1 MSCYIARVQ
10 LLLCCSA
17 HHFVVL
23 VSSQLTSCIC
33 IFVLVSLFKQK
44 RYISVKSY
52 VSILKMK
59 REFLNTS
66 PPLVPPHIHL
76 LNVWINNSFVF
87 LSTKIIFYYQWT
99 FRFSTTPLIRS
110 EDCCVTFRLLR
121 APTADVLNVPN
132 AKFLAHLAHQTQK
145 RSFIRC
151 SKW

>member
-10 LLLCCSA
+10 PLLCCSA
-17 HHFVVL
+17 RHFVVL

-76 LNVWINNSFVF
+76 LNIWINNSFLYSYKPKLYSTINELLDLVKL
-87 LSTKIIFYYQWT
+87 LSLVQKIVLVLHFISFQVTICIYTT
-99 FRFSTTPLIRS
+99 FSLHI
-110 EDCCVTFRLLR
+110 
-121 APTADVLNVPN
+121 A
-132 AKFLAHLAHQTQK
+132 
-145 RSFIRC
+145 
-151 SKW
+151 

>member
-17 HHFVVL
+17 LHFVVL
-23 VSSQLTSCIC
+23 VSLQLTSCIC

-66 PPLVPPHIHL
+66 PPLVPPHICR
-76 LNVWINNSFVF
+76 LNIWINNSF
-87 LSTKIIFYYQWT
+87 LSSYKPKLYSIINELLDLIKLLSLDQKIVLVLHFISSQVTICIYT
-99 FRFSTTPLIRS
+99 SFSRHCLIS
-110 EDCCVTFRLLR
+110 LCLGSLYCHS
-121 APTADVLNVPN
+121 APM
-132 AKFLAHLAHQTQK
+132 
-145 RSFIRC
+145 
-151 SKW
+151 

>member
-10 LLLCCSA
+10 PLLCCSA
-17 HHFVVL
+17 RHFVVL

-66 PPLVPPHIHL
+66 PPLVPSHIHL
-76 LNVWINNSFVF
+76 LNIWINNSFLYSYKPKF
-87 LSTKIIFYYQWT
+87 IFYYQWT
-99 FRFSTTPLIRS
+99 FRFSKTPLIGS
-110 EDCCVTFRLLR
+110 EDCFSVTFHLL
-121 APTADVLNVPN
+121 TSDNM
-132 AKFLAHLAHQTQK
+132 H
-145 RSFIRC
+145 IY
-151 SKW
+151 